1 MSISKD
7 PRMSLALEFLGLAL
21 VTYTVVKLSYK
32 ALSNIGTFLFGLGGV
47 NLRSFKGRWAVV
59 TGCTDGIGKAYAEQM
74 AKNGINVVLISRTL
88 EKLNE
93 QAKEIAEKYKVETK
107 VIAADFTEANS
118 IYPNIKT
125 QLADL
130 DIGILVNNV
139 GMSYTYPE
147 FFDVFG
153 ESDSN
158 INKLINCNVVSC
170 TKMTAICLPVMLRKR
185 KGIIINN
192 ASASGRIPTPML
204 TVYSATK
211 AYMDFFS
218 RALNTEYANKGI
230 TVQSLNPY
238 FVSTKLSAARRS
250 FTTPTP
256 KDYVS
261 SALRTIGVQSVTNG
275 CLFHNFQGFLYE
287 NVVPEFVY
295 NKFAMQGMLAVRAKA
310 LNKIK
315 RQQQQEAQKND

>member
-32 ALSNIGTFLFGLGGV
+32 ALSNIGTFLFGIGGV

-93 QAKEIAEKYKVETK
+93 QAKEIADKYKVETK

-139 GMSYTYPE
+139 GMSYT
-147 FFDVFG
+147 
-153 ESDSN
+153 
-158 INKLINCNVVSC
+158 
-170 TKMTAICLPVMLRKR
+170 
-185 KGIIINN
+185 
-192 ASASGRIPTPML
+192 
-204 TVYSATK
+204 
-211 AYMDFFS
+211 
-218 RALNTEYANKGI
+218 
-230 TVQSLNPY
+230 
-238 FVSTKLSAARRS
+238 
-250 FTTPTP
+250 
-256 KDYVS
+256 
-261 SALRTIGVQSVTNG
+261 
-275 CLFHNFQGFLYE
+275 
-287 NVVPEFVY
+287 
-295 NKFAMQGMLAVRAKA
+295 
-310 LNKIK
+310 
-315 RQQQQEAQKND
+315 